1 MSRGKGMQDNW
12 SSTSE
17 KKKWVLKRTW
27 STHFRQRKHGDN
39 LPFRDHEQIF
49 LVPYHRTLL
58 IYIPYAIFKH
68 ATHYKGLYAN
78 DDEPFKEGPNLRR
91 NWSVCMC
98 VSECVRM
105 QQMEEALTSI
115 VFWNL
120 IKDVKKDV
128 ITCKELVQKLAKNVL
143 KLWWLFFVKRRIF

>member
-105 QQMEEALTSI
+105 RMEEALTSI
-115 VFWNL
+115 VFEIWS
-120 IKDVKKDV
+120 KMSKRMWSP
-128 ITCKELVQKLAKNVL
+128 AKN
-143 KLWWLFFVKRRIF
+143 WWRSWRRMYWSFDDYSL

>member
-17 KKKWVLKRTW
+17 KIKWILKRTW
-27 STHFRQRKHGDN
+27 STHFRQRKQGDN
-39 LPFRDHEQIF
+39 LSFGDHEQILF
-49 LVPYHRTLL
+49 VQYHRTLL
-58 IYIPYAIFKH
+58 IHIPYAIFKH
-68 ATHYKGLYAN
+68 ATYNKELYAN

-105 QQMEEALTSI
+105 QMEEALTSI
-115 VFWNL
+115 VFEIWS
-120 IKDVKKDV
+120 KMSKRMWSP
-128 ITCKELVQKLAKNVL
+128 AKN
-143 KLWWLFFVKRRIF
+143 WWRSWRRMHWSFDDYSL